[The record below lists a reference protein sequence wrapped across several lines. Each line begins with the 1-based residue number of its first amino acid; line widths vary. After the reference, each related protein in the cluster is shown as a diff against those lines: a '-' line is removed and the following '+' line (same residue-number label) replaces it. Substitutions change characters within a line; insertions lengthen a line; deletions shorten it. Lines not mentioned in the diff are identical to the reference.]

1 MGFYIRKSD
10 DIDIV
15 IIAEGTFPYVKGGV
29 SSWIYQLI
37 TGLPYFK
44 FGVVFLGSRPED
56 YGKIKYDL
64 PDNLVHLEVHFL
76 FSKLEKPPVR
86 ETKVEPDKFN
96 YIDKL
101 HEWFYSKNKD
111 FPEYIKNLKFYNK
124 EIPEDVFLYSY
135 LSWEYIIKKYYHN
148 CPDHP
153 FIDYFWTVR
162 NIHMPIWI
170 VSKLA
175 SKIRNYKVIHSPSTG
190 YAGFLGALLSFDSG
204 RPFILTEHGIYTRE
218 RKIDLLNADWIEDK
232 RTLLQK
238 EPGEIDYL
246 KFMWVKFF
254 EGLGRFSYSAASK
267 IISLFEK
274 ARQIQISY
282 GAPPEKTVVIP
293 NGVDVNSLNVLL
305 EKRPKEIPKVISL
318 IGRVVPIKDI
328 KTFIKAIRIVANYI
342 PNIEGWIVGP
352 EDEDPDY
359 AKECHFLVETL
370 GLQKNIKFLGF
381 RNIREILPKT
391 GILTLTS
398 ISEGMP
404 LVVIEGFAAGVPA
417 VTTDVGSCRQ
427 LIYGGIDEEDIKI
440 GKAGEVVS
448 IANPSELA
456 SAYISLFKDENKW
469 KICQKNALKR
479 VRRYYSLER
488 FLESYKN
495 IYKEA
500 IINWQESVLSLER

>member
-1 MGFYIRKSD
+1 MGFYVRRSE
-10 DIDIV
+10 DIDV
-15 IIAEGTFPYVKGGV
+15 LLIAEGTFPYVKGGV
-29 SSWIYQLI
+29 STWIYQLI
-37 TGLPYFK
+37 TGLPDFK

-76 FSKLEKPPVR
+76 FSELGKPPVR
-86 ETKVEPDKFN
+86 EVEADINKFS
-96 YIDKL
+96 YIEKL
-101 HEWFYSKNKD
+101 HSWFSSKEYHL
-111 FPEYIKNLKFYNK
+111 PEYIKNLDFYNK
-124 EIPEDVFLYSY
+124 QITEDIFLYSY
-135 LSWEYIIKKYYHN
+135 LSWEYITKNYDQN
-148 CPDHP
+148 CPDHS

-162 NIHMPIWI
+162 NIHMPIWV
-170 VSKLA
+170 VSRLA
-175 SKIRNYKVIHSPSTG
+175 EKIKNYRIIHSPSTG
-190 YAGFLGALLSFDSG
+190 YAGFLGALLSFDTG
-204 RPFILTEHGIYTRE
+204 KPFVLTEHGIYTRE

-232 RTLLQK
+232 RTLLQR

-254 EGLGRFSYSAASK
+254 EGLGRLAYSASSK

-282 GAPPEKTVVIP
+282 GAPVEKTAVVP
-293 NGVDVNSLNVLL
+293 NGVDVDALGELL
-305 EKRPKEIPKVISL
+305 KKRPEEIPKVISL
-318 IGRVVPIKDI
+318 IGRVVPIKDV
-328 KTFIKAIRIVANYI
+328 KTFIKAVRIVANHI
-342 PNIEGWIVGP
+342 PEIEGWIVGP

-381 RNIREILPKT
+381 QNVREILPKT

-440 GKAGEVVS
+440 GKAGEVVP

-469 KICQKNALKR
+469 KMCQGNALKR

-488 FLESYKN
+488 FLENYRS
-495 IYKEA
+495 IYQEA
-500 IINWQESVLSLER
+500 IGSWQELVLNSER